1 MPGISRKLDGKG
13 AAALMVGATGIGLAP
28 IFVRLSETGPV
39 ATAFYR
45 ILLALPALWFLLL
58 REEKVEADRR
68 DLWVAA
74 LAGFFFASDM
84 ALWNWSLHLTTVA
97 NSTLLTNF
105 TPFFVTFGARFIFGE
120 PVTKRLL
127 IGMLVSFA
135 GGFLLVGE
143 SLKTDAR
150 SLTGDI
156 LAIIA
161 AIFYAGYILTVKQL
175 RRTRSAMYVM
185 AVSGIFSAT
194 ILFLVS
200 AIHGERLLPTTMN
213 GWTIVILLA
222 LVSHVAGQ
230 GLIAYGLAHIS
241 AGVSSVMLMWQPV
254 VAAILAW
261 VILGEALTVARAC
274 GGLVIIAGIL
284 IATWAGGRT
293 KIIK

>member
-1 MPGISRKLDGKG
+1 MPGTSRKLDGNG
-13 AAALMVGATGIGLAP
+13 AAALMIGATGIGLAP

-45 ILLALPALWFLLL
+45 ILLALPALWLLLL
-58 REEKVEADRR
+58 REEKVRGDRK
-68 DLWVAA
+68 DLRIAA

-120 PVTKRLL
+120 PITPRLL
-127 IGMLVSFA
+127 IGMTVSFA

-143 SLKTDAR
+143 SLKTNMR

-156 LAIIA
+156 LAIVA
-161 AIFYAGYILTVKQL
+161 AIFYAGYILTVKRL
-175 RRTRSAMYVM
+175 RRTRSAMHVM
-185 AVSGIFSAT
+185 AVSGIFSTT

-200 AIHGERLLPTTMN
+200 ALHHEKLLPATTN
-213 GWTIVILLA
+213 GWLVVILLA

-254 VAAILAW
+254 VAAVLAW
-261 VILGEALTVARAC
+261 IMLGEALTLARAC
-274 GGLVIIAGIL
+274 GGCVIIVGIL
-284 IATWAGGRT
+284 IATRVGVS
-293 KIIK
+293 KNN